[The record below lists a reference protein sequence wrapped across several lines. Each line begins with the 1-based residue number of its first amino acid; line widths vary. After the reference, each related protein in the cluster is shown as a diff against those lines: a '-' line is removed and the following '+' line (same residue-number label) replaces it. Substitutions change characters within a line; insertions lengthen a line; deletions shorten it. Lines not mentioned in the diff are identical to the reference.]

1 MSSTVLAVA
10 AVVYLVALS
19 LFLEERYQV
28 LSMETDRAVSVHL
41 LWRWIWPHC
50 RAECQRALHAVAD
63 GD

>member
-28 LSMETDRAVSVHL
+28 LSETDRAVSVHL
-41 LWRWIWPHC
+41 SMFD
-50 RAECQRALHAVAD
+50 RALSSPVD
-63 GD
+63 GDG